1 MRIEDWPKLEKRGVI
16 AHWEP
21 HHLEYELFNKMS
33 AIAMDMFRPQWS
45 FLISPLEREIVR
57 LSVKR
62 RNDFGIDIRWANRW
76 IIVDPNVPLS
86 SPRVRAMHLAWMK
99 LAASYGAGIW
109 FDEDDS
115 RYPMRPED
123 VAAFGTSDKL
133 DAKYLDGLYKEVKA
147 EYPGFRMTFGPPFYF
162 GPDAP
167 LDKLV

>member
-1 MRIEDWPKLEKRGVI
+1 
-16 AHWEP
+16 
-21 HHLEYELFNKMS
+21 
-33 AIAMDMFRPQWS
+33 
-45 FLISPLEREIVR
+45 
-57 LSVKR
+57 
-62 RNDFGIDIRWANRW
+62 
-76 IIVDPNVPLS
+76 
-86 SPRVRAMHLAWMK
+86 MHLAWFRY
-99 LAASYGAGIW
+99 AASFGAGIW

-167 LDKLV
+167 LDKLVYPEPRDTYLRSVGEFLDPEVDVYWSGPRVKSAKFTPEKIKWFSDYIGRKQVVYHNSDCNWKHWSSTSNTA